1 MTRSIISC
9 ENIYVDIESEISLI
23 SEYAKDKKKPV
34 VQLLLKEF
42 CQQQIE
48 EVYRKIEENA
58 KETGRFIPNF
68 SEINICDQT
77 RDAYQKNSMQKKT
90 IKRIIGH
97 LVNKQLNRRGKTNNG
112 NPTMNGTRVYS
123 QLF

>member
-1 MTRSIISC
+1 MAETNRAAFSLSFDDRSIISC

-23 SEYAKDKKKPV
+23 SEYPKDKKKPV

-42 CQQQIE
+42 CQRPIE

-58 KETGRFIPNF
+58 KKTGRFIPDF

-77 RDAYQKNSMQKKT
+77 RDAYQKNSMQKKQSIVT
-90 IKRIIGH
+90 SY
-97 LVNKQLNRRGKTNNG
+97 N
-112 NPTMNGTRVYS
+112 
-123 QLF
+123 

>member
-1 MTRSIISC
+1 M
-9 ENIYVDIESEISLI
+9 
-23 SEYAKDKKKPV
+23 
-34 VQLLLKEF
+34 
-42 CQQQIE
+42 
-48 EVYRKIEENA
+48 YRKIEENA
-58 KETGRFIPNF
+58 KETGRFIPDF

-97 LVNKQLNRRGKTNNG
+97 LVNKQLNRVGKRNNG
-112 NPTMNGTRVYS
+112 KPTTIGTRIYS